1 MRSQTARIKELRATL
16 RTIYAAMPVFDAP
29 LEEFY
34 RKLPHQTRD
43 LDAEYYRKDGIDP
56 EGLSQE
62 LVAIA
67 KHIHALA
74 ARGNVRDAAMI
85 RIGNRLSEVANAI
98 SRRLD
103 RPLKCREK
111 P

>member
-1 MRSQTARIKELRATL
+1 
-16 RTIYAAMPVFDAP
+16 MPVFDAP

-34 RKLPHQTRD
+34 RKLSHQLLD
-43 LDAEYYRKDGIDP
+43 LDAEYYRKDGTDP
-56 EGLSQE
+56 ESLSQE
-62 LVAIA
+62 LTAIA

-74 ARGNVRDAAMI
+74 VRGNVRDATMI
-85 RIGNRLSEVANAI
+85 KIGNKLSEIANAI
-98 SRRLD
+98 SRRPD